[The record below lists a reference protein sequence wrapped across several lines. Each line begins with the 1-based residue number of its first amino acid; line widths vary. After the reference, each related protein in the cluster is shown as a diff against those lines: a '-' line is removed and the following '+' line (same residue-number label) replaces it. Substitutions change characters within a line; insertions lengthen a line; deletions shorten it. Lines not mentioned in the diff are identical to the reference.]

1 MRAIKKG
8 KRDEQGDSD
17 SRLVFLFDVDN
28 TLLDNDRSKKDMAK
42 ALHEVLGDEGEK
54 HFWELYEQVRKEMDV
69 VSYPETLKRFAD
81 SWEDAVVAEKAAK
94 LINEWPYGDYLYPGA
109 LDVVKHVSRMGEVA
123 IVSDGD
129 TDYQPRKIVN
139 AGLAEAVG
147 HEDVLIFT
155 HKQESLHKVTEMLP
169 GCHYVMVD
177 DKELV
182 LADAE
187 KVLGPKLT
195 TVWVKQGHYAT
206 DPKYYKKPD
215 PDIVIDNIG
224 ELLNFDREDFL
235 SLARAGCA

>member
-1 MRAIKKG
+1 MRANNLGKKELPAD
-8 KRDEQGDSD
+8 RDT
-17 SRLVFLFDVDN
+17 RLVFLFDVDN
-28 TLLDNDRSKKDMAK
+28 TLLNNDQSKKDMSA

-94 LINEWPYGDYLYPGA
+94 VINEWPYGDYLYPDSLA
-109 LDVVKHVSRMGEVA
+109 VVRHVSRMGEVA
-123 IVSDGD
+123 IISDGD
-129 TDYQPRKIVN
+129 TDYQPRKIAK

-147 HEDVLIFT
+147 HDVLIFT
-155 HKQESLHKVTEMLP
+155 HKQESLHHVTELLP

-177 DKELV
+177 DKESV
-182 LADAE
+182 LADADR
-187 KVLGPKLT
+187 VLGDRLT

-215 PDIVIDNIG
+215 PDVVLEYIG
-224 ELLNFDREDFL
+224 ELCRFDRDDFL